1 MTSRTIKSL
10 DQIKNTEGRV
20 YVRWSKS
27 IALDNKRGYSLRS
40 GTSREAGL
48 SACEIG
54 KDWDDQR
61 ILRQIAEY
69 SFVGTSCWIVTG
81 DEIGRGGDN
90 EPLLTNVE
98 VIGKVNDKMLKDAEI
113 ALLRSYINN
122 PYTYPSQRRMF
133 EDALAKLIAG

>member
-10 DQIKNTEGRV
+10 DEIRNVDGRV

-40 GTSREAGL
+40 GTSRETGL

-54 KDWDDQR
+54 KDWNDRR
-61 ILRQIAEY
+61 ILRQLAEY
-69 SFVGTSCWIVTG
+69 EFCGGSCWIVTG

-98 VIGKVNDKMLKDAEI
+98 VIGKVNGKMLKDAKI
-113 ALLRSYINN
+113 ALYQFFAENSGSNRKVWD
-122 PYTYPSQRRMF
+122 
-133 EDALAKLIAG
+133 DAIAKLQ